1 MNLGS
6 AARSMRLGNYLC
18 FEKKRE
24 EKAKISIEDKTANQF
39 APYFETFSHDAD
51 IGVRG
56 KGSTM
61 TDAFIQAAKA
71 MMSVITDLDRI
82 EPLQNI
88 DIYCEAPNADLL
100 LVDWLN
106 ALVYEM
112 STHELLFC
120 DFQLKITE
128 NQLNG
133 KAWGEPLDIQHHKPA
148 AEIKGATLTEL
159 SVMCDSRGIWTA
171 QCVVDV

>member
-1 MNLGS
+1 MFREN
-6 AARSMRLGNYLC
+6 
-18 FEKKRE
+18 RE
-24 EKAKISIEDKTANQF
+24 EKAKISLSGKTATQF
-39 APYFETFSHDAD
+39 APYCETFSHDAD

-56 KGSTM
+56 KGPTM

-71 MMSVITDLDRI
+71 MMSVITDPDRI
-82 EPLQNI
+82 EPKQNI
-88 DIYCEAPNADLL
+88 DIYCEAPNAELL

-112 STHELLFC
+112 STRGLLFC

-128 NQLNG
+128 NQLSG
-133 KAWGEPLDIQHHKPA
+133 KAWGEPLNLQHHKPA

-159 SVMCDSRGIWTA
+159 SVMCDSRGIWNA